1 MNIDTAVFIGQ
12 MGLMT
17 AMYVAGPLMLV
28 ALIVGSVVSVF
39 QSVTQI
45 QEITLVFIPKIVAV
59 FAVIAV
65 GGGWMLQLTVA
76 FGVQM
81 FEMIPMQ

>member
-1 MNIDTAVFIGQ
+1 MTIDTAVFYGQ
-12 MGLMT
+12 IALMT
-17 AMYVAGPLMLV
+17 VMYVAGPLMLV
-28 ALIVGSVVSVF
+28 ALVVGSVVSVF
-39 QSVTQI
+39 QAVTQI

-59 FAVIAV
+59 FAVIAI

-81 FEMIPMQ
+81 FESIPMQ